1 MKSFTNF
8 LLFLLFTNFAISQ
21 SEINREVFQVFKEHY
36 NNDRFENIF
45 NDFSTEMQNAL
56 SLENAKQFF
65 FSLKKENGI
74 IKSESL
80 VKVESNDAAVYKV
93 DFESQQFSINF
104 SVNENR
110 KINGFIIK
118 PFVEENK
125 ATVINGLSDYPNEIA
140 EMIYLNSKNY
150 PNRTQLSI
158 ALIENDNVNYYGV
171 VIENDTLKSANNQNK
186 VFEIGSITKVFTSTV
201 LASLVIDKKIK
212 LGNFVNDFY
221 DFSFKDNKKI
231 TFLELSNHT
240 SGLPR
245 LPNNFKIINLQNPY
259 KNYKREDL
267 NDFLMNF
274 LSLDTIS
281 TKYNYSNLGAG
292 LLGHTLGLSQKQTFV
307 KLLQNKVFDKYGMNN
322 SFTNLD
328 DCKNSIVK
336 GLDKNGNEVSN
347 WEFDVLFGGGGIV
360 STTEDLAKFAKAQF
374 NTKNKELQLTR
385 NPTFEI
391 DENMKIGLGWHILK
405 SENEFNLIWHNGGTG
420 GYSSSMVLNT
430 KKKSGVIILSNCA
443 NSNDSIDHL
452 CFELLKIAKN

>member
-1 MKSFTNF
+1 MKNF
-8 LLFLLFTNFAISQ
+8 ILTITLLLFTIFTFSQ
-21 SEINREVFQVFKEHY
+21 SKNNREAFQLFKENY
-36 NNDRFENIF
+36 NNDRFEKIF
-45 NDFSTEMQNAL
+45 NDFSPEMQNAL
-56 SLENAKQFF
+56 PLQNAKEFF
-65 FSLKKENGI
+65 YSLKNDNGK

-125 ATVINGLSDYPNEIA
+125 ATIINGLSDYPNEIA
-140 EMIYLNSKNY
+140 EMIYLHSKNY

-158 ALIENDNVNYYGV
+158 ALIENEKVNYYGV
-171 VIENDTLKSANNQNK
+171 LIENDTLKSANNQNK

-212 LGNFVNDFY
+212 LRDFVNKFY
-221 DFSFKDNKKI
+221 NFSFKDNKKI

-240 SGLPR
+240 SGLPK
-245 LPNNFKIINLQNPY
+245 LPVNFKISNFQNPY
-259 KNYKREDL
+259 KNYKNDDL
-267 NDFLMNF
+267 NEF
-274 LSLDTIS
+274 LSKFLQLNNIPI
-281 TKYNYSNLGAG
+281 KYNYSNLGAG
-292 LLGHTLGLSQKQTFV
+292 LLGHTLGLSQKQSFV

-347 WEFDVLFGGGGIV
+347 WEFDVLFGGGGIL

-374 NTKNKELQLTR
+374 NTKNKELQLSR

-430 KKKSGVIILSNCA
+430 KKKSGVIVLSNCA
-443 NSNDSIDHL
+443 NANDSIDQL